1 MASTVTI
8 TEVLE
13 PPAFGIGRTSALFV
27 DEQRPDRYI
36 GLDCWYP
43 TDPSNEAPPSFY
55 ELLPGIGFTAQARSE
70 GSVVGAPPV
79 ILFSHGQSGNRLIY
93 SQLCEALAA
102 RGTVVIALD
111 HPGDTMADWIF
122 GLQVDTAT
130 NQANRIADLAA
141 VVDAVVEGR
150 LFSDIVPTAAPIH
163 LAGHSYGAF
172 TAFSVAGGRHRE
184 AVASVI
190 GLQPHLVPVDRGT
203 LAAISAPTLIIAG
216 AEDTSTPIAVDVHPA
231 VDHMVAPVTLHVLA
245 DVGHQGCSDLG
256 LFVEVAPQLTD
267 LPDVVGDFLSGM
279 QEGVAGLGEW
289 RATLLTHVD
298 LISRHLA

>member
-1 MASTVTI
+1 M
-8 TEVLE
+8 LE
-13 PPAFGIGRTSALFV
+13 PPAFGVGRTTALFV
-27 DEQRPDRYI
+27 DDERPDRYI

-43 TDPSNEAPPSFY
+43 TELQPDAPVSFY
-55 ELLPGIGFTAQARSE
+55 ELLPGIGFTAQARAE
-70 GSVVGAPPV
+70 GSVVGTPPV
-79 ILFSHGQSGNRLIY
+79 IVFSHGLSGNRLIY

-102 RGTVVIALD
+102 RGNAVIALD

-130 NQANRIADLAA
+130 NEANRIADLAA
-141 VVDAVVEGR
+141 VVDAVVDGR
-150 LFSDIVPTAAPIH
+150 LFSDIVASAAPIH

-172 TAFSVAGGRHRE
+172 TAFSVAGGRHRD

-190 GLQPHLVPVDRGT
+190 GLQPHLVPVDRAT
-203 LAAISAPTLIIAG
+203 LAAITAPTLIIAG
-216 AEDTSTPIAVDVHPA
+216 AEDTSTPVSVDVHPA

-267 LPDVVGDFLSGM
+267 LPDVVGEFLSGM
-279 QEGVAGLGEW
+279 QEGVAGLDQW

-298 LISRHLA
+298 LISQHLN